1 VNFITHNQQR
11 INIGGTS
18 LQGYVSTRYRDLVAK
33 LGEPMQ
39 GDGYKVDAEWNLL
52 FEDGTTAAIYNW
64 KNGPAYLGDMASI
77 TAIDEWNIGG
87 SSPRV
92 VELVKEALAA

>member
-1 VNFITHNQQR
+1 MNFITHNQQR

-33 LGEPMQ
+33 LGESMQ

-52 FEDGTTAAIYNW
+52 FEDGTIATIYNW
-64 KNGPAYLGDMASI
+64 KNGPAYLGDMATI
-77 TAIDEWNIGG
+77 GAIDEWNIGG
-87 SSPRV
+87 SSPRA